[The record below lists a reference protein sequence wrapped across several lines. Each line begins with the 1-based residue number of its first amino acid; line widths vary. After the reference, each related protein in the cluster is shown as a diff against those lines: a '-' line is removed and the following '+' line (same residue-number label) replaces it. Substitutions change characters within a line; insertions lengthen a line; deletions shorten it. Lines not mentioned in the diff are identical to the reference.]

1 MNDRIANTA
10 EKLILL
16 MLCDLVDHL
25 AVKGQV
31 DADFVRE
38 EILGGGH
45 YWALGRKFG
54 PVFTDTFVS
63 EEVAHET
70 AQILSM
76 WDTLEHFYEDLSEAS
91 RKQIE
96 EEWGKPPLFRGFYAN
111 EEIEHLSVA
120 DCMINRL
127 DRYSRFKGREL
138 DSHMPGGLAAYRRM
152 LKAFNQAMEQF
163 RRDLTAS
170 QIIAILRE
178 RVHPDNR

>member
-1 MNDRIANTA
+1 MNNQRPNTA

-16 MLCDLVDHL
+16 MLCDLYDRL
-25 AVKGQV
+25 GVKGQV

-38 EILGGGH
+38 EILSGGH
-45 YWALGRKFG
+45 YWALDRKFG

-63 EEVAHET
+63 EEIAHET

-76 WDTLEHFYEDLSEAS
+76 WDTLEHIYEDLSEEG

-96 EEWGKPPLFRGFYAN
+96 EEWGEPPLFRGFYAN

-127 DRYSRFKGREL
+127 DLFSRFKGREL
-138 DSHMPGGLAAYRRM
+138 DSHMPGGLAAYGRM

-163 RRDLTAS
+163 SRDLTAS
-170 QIIAILRE
+170 QVIAILRE

>member
-1 MNDRIANTA
+1 MNDQRPNTA

-16 MLCDLVDHL
+16 MLCDLYERL
-25 AVKGQV
+25 GVKGQV

-76 WDTLEHFYEDLSEAS
+76 WDTLEHFYEDLSEEDQ
-91 RKQIE
+91 KQIE
-96 EEWGKPPLFRGFYAN
+96 KEWGKRPLFWGFYAN
-111 EEIEHLSVA
+111 EEIDHLSVA
-120 DCMINRL
+120 DCMINKL
-127 DRYSRFKGREL
+127 GLFSRFKGREL
-138 DSHMPGGLAAYRRM
+138 DSHMPGGLGAYRRM

-163 RRDLTAS
+163 PRDLTAS

-178 RVHPDNR
+178 RVHPDHR